1 MARRDSVHK
10 QIVSRRAPKPVGPY
24 VHAIKVENP
33 GATLYVSGQIPIELP
48 SGNVFTGDIKRQAEL
63 ALTHLR
69 SIVQDSG
76 FSMDEVVKCTVF
88 LTNMDDFG
96 AINEVYQKFFTGQA
110 LPARA
115 ARNSVSQGA
124 FRNSHAYTSEPLLFS
139 TIGYIGGQN

>member
-48 SGNVFTGDIKRQAEL
+48 SGNVFTGDIKRQAEI

-69 SIVQDSG
+69 SIVQDAG

-96 AINEVYQKFFTGQA
+96 AVNEVYQKFFTGQA

-115 ARNSVSQGA
+115 AVEVSRLPKDVNVEVECIAVKAGSSTDQ
-124 FRNSHAYTSEPLLFS
+124 LFM
-139 TIGYIGGQN
+139 

>member
-1 MARRDSVHK
+1 MARRDSVHQ
-10 QIVSRRAPKPVGPY
+10 QIVSRRAPKAVGPY

-48 SGNVFTGDIKRQAEL
+48 SGNVFTGDIKRQAEI

-69 SIVQDSG
+69 SIVQDAG

-96 AINEVYQKFFTGQA
+96 AVNEIYQKFFTGQA

-115 ARNSVSQGA
+115 AVEVSRLPKDVNVEVECIAVKAGSSTDQ
-124 FRNSHAYTSEPLLFS
+124 LFM
-139 TIGYIGGQN
+139 